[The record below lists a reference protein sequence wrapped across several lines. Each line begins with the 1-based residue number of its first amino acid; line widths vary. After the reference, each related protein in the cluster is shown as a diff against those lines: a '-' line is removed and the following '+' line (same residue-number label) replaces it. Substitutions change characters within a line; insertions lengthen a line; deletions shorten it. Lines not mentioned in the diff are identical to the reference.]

1 MGKKDT
7 ITKEYMSEPEYFAD
21 AFNYFMFDGMQ
32 MIDKK
37 NLSVMDAAELG
48 LIFAEENK
56 EIIQKVR
63 DVLKE
68 CVIMEDEKSFY
79 LILGIEN
86 QSNVHYAMPVKN
98 MIYDALNYG
107 RQASEKAKRHKKEK
121 DI

>member
-21 AFNYFMFDGMQ
+21 VFNYFLFDGRQ

-68 CVIMEDEKSFY
+68 CVIMEDEKNFY

-98 MIYDALNYG
+98 MIY
-107 RQASEKAKRHKKEK
+107 
-121 DI
+121 